1 MKKSIYYLIFFA
13 ALLLGCKEQEL
24 PAVVQDRFY
33 VKYEVSSSTI
43 YSGGKLVVKVQ
54 DRDSIKS
61 FLINTR
67 SPWETIIGPVEKGFN
82 ASLSV
87 VKSGTPDTKLQI
99 QTQISVS
106 VNNEPFVLKKMDN
119 SDALRNS
126 VSIAYS
132 IVD

>member
-1 MKKSIYYLIFFA
+1 MKSIYYLIFFA

-24 PAVVQDRFY
+24 PAVVKDRYY
-33 VKYEVSSSTI
+33 VKYEVNSSTI
-43 YSGGKLVVKVQ
+43 YIGGKLVVEVQ

>member
-54 DRDSIKS
+54 DRDSVKS
-61 FLINTR
+61 FIINTKTQ
-67 SPWETIIGPVEKGFN
+67 WETIIGPVEKGFN
-82 ASLSV
+82 ANLSV
-87 VKSGTPDTKLQI
+87 VKSGTPDNRLLLN
-99 QTQISVS
+99 TQISVS
-106 VNNEPFVLKKMDN
+106 VNNEPFVLKKIDE
-119 SDALRNS
+119 SDVPRNS